1 MAKVSITKTVDGVLV
16 TPREAS
22 LAVKYLLK
30 IRKSIKDKA
39 ELESRF
45 EDFVRDVRKNREEV
59 KRRA

>member
-1 MAKVSITKTVDGVLV
+1 MAKISITKTVDGVLV

-22 LAVKYLLK
+22 FAIKYLLK
-30 IRKSIKDKA
+30 VRKSIKDNA

-45 EDFVRDVRKNREEV
+45 DDFVRDVRKNREEV